1 LASTAQRYLLGLEVP
16 LGHLVKHRQ
25 ATIGLVIAGVAV
37 ICIGAVAV
45 ALSQED
51 APPPNSL
58 DDFGEVAVTIR
69 PGPGEPA
76 SGPARP
82 TCMLEATTSAQHQRG
97 LMTVTDPDLDGH
109 DGMIFVY
116 PEDSTGGYWMRNT
129 PMPLSIVFLD
139 AGGRIVST
147 TDMSPCGDRPDCPVY
162 PAAGP
167 YRYAV
172 EVPKGR
178 LDDLGLTGDARIRVG
193 GEC

>member
-1 LASTAQRYLLGLEVP
+1 MNRS
-16 LGHLVKHRQ
+16 Q
-25 ATIGLVIAGVAV
+25 AGIGLVIAGVA
-37 ICIGAVAV
+37 IIAIAGIAI
-45 ALSQED
+45 ALTHED

-58 DDFGEVAVTIR
+58 DDFASVAVTIR
-69 PGPGEPA
+69 PD
-76 SGPARP
+76 SGSATS
-82 TCMLEATTSAQHQRG
+82 TCMLAARTPAEHQRG
-97 LMTVTDPDLDGH
+97 LMTVTDPGLDGH

-116 PEDSTGGYWMRNT
+116 PEDATGGYWMRNT
-129 PMPLSIVFLD
+129 PMPLSIVFVD

-178 LDDLGLTGDARIRVG
+178 LARLGLTGGARIRVG
-193 GEC
+193 ASC